1 MKVGN
6 ALSVSADLNTT
17 GMTGGSAKFAFGIDK
32 TDKNIEGS
40 KTLAAGVNAK
50 DGKFYLTVWEGN
62 ALKAEK
68 EITLANGKIKI
79 TYNGNGT
86 LTAAYAGVSVTAAVA
101 NAPFGLFAYGSSN
114 GAQAVQVDN
123 IQIRVA
129 GSYVQNP
136 AKSAAVNFDG
146 LTSVEAIDAN
156 DWHVGSASSP
166 DYTDGGLRVS
176 DGKLSFFNAADGSVI
191 SSKEKFQNFV
201 LQFDVPY
208 IEREGQED
216 DDGNITRTVSTWIGL
231 TFGME
236 SAETLFSAENQKMI
250 YMGPGTIDLLNA
262 KFDDGSTRIWA
273 PQDLWNTDFAG
284 KTVTVRLVAKDN
296 SLSLAYRVEGEDESV
311 LDTPK
316 AVISNIDTYGHVGI
330 QCTQNG
336 NFDVD
341 NLILINT
348 DETENYTLTKKTPA
362 DTQVKAGV
370 GEKVTGKIDLGDMV
384 NKSAAFTPVEKDGL
398 KLNADG
404 SYEYTAPAAKPE
416 GKVEFSYSVTIDDWK
431 LGGWYSPAGE
441 ASEYTATGKIVVEI
455 TDVSKISVTAPTKT
469 EYTIGEELDLSG
481 MVVKAEM
488 SDGSV
493 KILQASEYT
502 IDTSAFDG
510 NKDGEYEIKV
520 AYRSQS
526 AAFTVKVVKQ
536 SGCGSSVV
544 FAGGAGIALAATAL
558 AAAGTAVL
566 RKKEK

>member
-1 MKVGN
+1 M
-6 ALSVSADLNTT
+6 
-17 GMTGGSAKFAFGIDK
+17 
-32 TDKNIEGS
+32 
-40 KTLAAGVNAK
+40 
-50 DGKFYLTVWEGN
+50 
-62 ALKAEK
+62 
-68 EITLANGKIKI
+68 
-79 TYNGNGT
+79 
-86 LTAAYAGVSVTAAVA
+86 
-101 NAPFGLFAYGSSN
+101 
-114 GAQAVQVDN
+114 
-123 IQIRVA
+123 
-129 GSYVQNP
+129 QNP

-156 DWHVGSASSP
+156 AWHVGSASSP

-273 PQDLWNTDFAG
+273 PQDLWNMDFAG

-384 NKSAAFTPVEKDGL
+384 NKSAAFTPVER
-398 KLNADG
+398 
-404 SYEYTAPAAKPE
+404 TA
-416 GKVEFSYSVTIDDWK
+416 
-431 LGGWYSPAGE
+431 
-441 ASEYTATGKIVVEI
+441 
-455 TDVSKISVTAPTKT
+455 
-469 EYTIGEELDLSG
+469 
-481 MVVKAEM
+481 
-488 SDGSV
+488 
-493 KILQASEYT
+493 
-502 IDTSAFDG
+502 
-510 NKDGEYEIKV
+510 
-520 AYRSQS
+520 
-526 AAFTVKVVKQ
+526 
-536 SGCGSSVV
+536 
-544 FAGGAGIALAATAL
+544 
-558 AAAGTAVL
+558 
-566 RKKEK
+566 